1 MAGGISQNQLDALFT
16 AALEAGVALIEKSGF
31 FLPLLFELRSSGEIQ
46 AVAMLDKEAS
56 DEQDEEL
63 ARLARVLAT
72 RASQGLIQAVA
83 IAVNRPADSAIEL
96 RMRAPDYAAN
106 ILAPYRIET
115 SGLMK
120 RKRRLVL
127 DSFAGEPA
135 RNEIFGDG

>member
-83 IAVNRPADSAIEL
+83 IAVNRPADFAIEL